1 MNATDTGRTAR
12 TQYLE
17 IAQADGGTRRV
28 AYDDRGTGP
37 LVVLAPGMG
46 VMRSSFRFLAPLL
59 LDAGYRVVTTDYRG
73 FGESDTGFD
82 EYSSEATGRDL
93 IALLRHLN
101 AGPALLYG
109 DSYAGAASV
118 HVTADAPELLR
129 GVVLAGAFVRDA
141 PAPNPIAK
149 LIAWLVTKPML
160 TRQLWMSWVPRMY
173 PKPPAD
179 FAEFKAAIDANF
191 REPGRT
197 AVFAKMAAGT
207 HAPAEA
213 KLPKA
218 AASGVPTL
226 VIMGTADAD
235 FPDPVAEAEHTGAA
249 LNAPVEF
256 VDGVGHHPHEED
268 PQRVAAL
275 LIGFDP
281 KAPVDRPAAQ

>member
-1 MNATDTGRTAR
+1 MNSTDAGTGQ

-17 IAQADGGTRRV
+17 IAQTDGSTRRI

-73 FGESDTGFD
+73 FGESDTGWD
-82 EYSSEATGRDL
+82 EYSSAATGRDL

-109 DSYAGAASV
+109 DSWAGAASV

-129 GVVLAGAFVRDA
+129 GVVLAGAFVRDL

-149 LIAWLVTKPML
+149 GIAWLVTKPML
-160 TRQLWMSWVPRMY
+160 TRQLWMAWVPKMY

-179 FAEFKAAIDANF
+179 FAAFKAAVDANF

-197 AVFAKMAAGT
+197 AVFAKMCAST

-218 AASGVPTL
+218 AAGGIPVL
-226 VIMGTADAD
+226 VVMGTADAD
-235 FPDPVAEAEHTGAA
+235 FPDPVAEANQIGAD
-249 LNAPVEF
+249 LNAPVAL
-256 VDGVGHHPHEED
+256 VTGVGHHPHEEE
-268 PQRVAAL
+268 PQRIAEL

-281 KAPVDRPAAQ
+281 QAPVTRPAA

>member
-1 MNATDTGRTAR
+1 MNSTDAARTAR

-17 IAQADGGTRRV
+17 IAQADGSTRRI

-37 LVVLAPGMG
+37 LVLLAPGMG
-46 VMRSSFRFLAPLL
+46 VLRGSFRFLAPLL

-73 FGESDTGFD
+73 FGESDTGWD

-109 DSYAGAASV
+109 DSWAGAASV

-129 GVVLAGAFVRDA
+129 GVVLAGAFVRDL

-149 LIAWLVTKPML
+149 LIAWLVTKPL
-160 TRQLWMSWVPRMY
+160 VTRRLWMAWVPKMY

-179 FAEFKAAIDANF
+179 FAEVKAAINANF

-197 AVFAKMAAGT
+197 AVCAKMCAST

-218 AASGVPTL
+218 AATGVPAL

-235 FPDPVAEAEHTGAA
+235 FPDPVAEANQIGAD
-249 LNAPVEF
+249 LNAPVAL
-256 VDGVGHHPHEED
+256 VTGVGHHPHEEE
-268 PQRVAAL
+268 PQRIAEL
-275 LIGFDP
+275 LTRFDP
-281 KAPVDRPAAQ
+281 RPPATWPAA

>member
-1 MNATDTGRTAR
+1 MNSTDAAWTGQ

-17 IAQADGGTRRV
+17 IAQADGSTRRI

-73 FGESDTGFD
+73 FGESDTGWD

-109 DSYAGAASV
+109 DSWAGAASV
-118 HVTADAPELLR
+118 HVAADAPELLR
-129 GVVLAGAFVRDA
+129 GVVLAGAFVRDL
-141 PAPNPIAK
+141 PAPNPVAK
-149 LIAWLVTKPML
+149 LIAWLVTKPMV
-160 TRQLWMSWVPRMY
+160 TRQLWMAWVPRMY

-179 FAEFKAAIDANF
+179 FAEFKAAINANF
-191 REPGRT
+191 KEPGRT
-197 AVFAKMAAGT
+197 AVFAKMSAST
-207 HAPAEA
+207 HAAAEA

-218 AASGVPTL
+218 AAGGIPAL
-226 VIMGTADAD
+226 VVMGTADAD
-235 FPDPVAEAEHTGAA
+235 FPDPVAEANHTGAA
-249 LNAPVEF
+249 LNAPVAL
-256 VDGVGHHPHEED
+256 VTGVGHHPHEEE
-268 PQRVAAL
+268 PQRVAEL

-281 KAPVDRPAAQ
+281 QAPVARPGA

>member
-1 MNATDTGRTAR
+1 MNATANAPA
-12 TQYLE
+12 TQTKYLE
-17 IAQADGGTRRV
+17 IARPDGGTGRI

-46 VMRSSFRFLAPLL
+46 VLRASFRFLAPRL

-73 FGESDTGFD
+73 FGESDTGWD
-82 EYSSEATGRDL
+82 EYSSAATGRDL

-101 AGPALLYG
+101 GGPALLYG
-109 DSYAGAASV
+109 DSYAAAASV
-118 HVTADAPELLR
+118 HVAADAPELLR
-129 GVVLAGAFVRDA
+129 GVVLAGPFVRDL

-149 LIAWLVTKPML
+149 VVNWLVTKPMF
-160 TRQLWMSWVPRMY
+160 TRQLWMTWVPKMY

-179 FAEFKAAIDANF
+179 FAEFRAAIDANF

-197 AVFAKMAAGT
+197 AVFAAMCAGS

-218 AASGVPTL
+218 AASGVPFL
-226 VIMGTADAD
+226 VIIGTADAD
-235 FPDPVAEAEHTGAA
+235 FPDPVAEAQRTGKV
-249 LNAPVEF
+249 LGAPVEL
-256 VDGVGHHPHEED
+256 VEGVGHHPHEEE
-268 PQRVAAL
+268 PAKVAEL

-281 KAPVDRPAAQ
+281 QGPNARHTAE